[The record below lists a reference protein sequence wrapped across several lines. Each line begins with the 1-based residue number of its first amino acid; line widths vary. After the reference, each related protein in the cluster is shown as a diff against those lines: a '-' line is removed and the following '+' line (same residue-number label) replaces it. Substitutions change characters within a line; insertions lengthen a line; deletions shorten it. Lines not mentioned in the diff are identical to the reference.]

1 MGLDK
6 AAEIPSLNRCW
17 YLAAAVTAIAFALQL
32 GGEGAREALAY
43 NREFVASGQLWRLAT
58 GHFVHLGWTHLLLNL
73 GGLGLVFWLVGQ
85 AYNWRQWLYV
95 TGLSVAIIDAGF
107 WFLYPE
113 LGWYVGLSGLLHGLL
128 AAGLLRGLVA
138 GDRESLVLAA
148 FVVAKLIWE
157 QIGGPLPGS
166 EATSGGTVIVDAH
179 LYGAVGGLTA
189 AASMWHRVRSTSS
202 I

>member
-6 AAEIPSLNRCW
+6 AAEIQSLNRCW

-95 TGLSVAIIDAGF
+95 IGLSVAIIDAGF

-179 LYGAVGGLTA
+179 LYGAVGGLIA